1 MTAVGARRP
10 VAELLGAS
18 PPVPERL
25 PARVVRAIEAQRHRS
40 EILTSWVQALLVA
53 VLATLYVVSPK
64 TAPADAVVVLVPWAL
79 GIYAAITAG
88 RLRLAYAGKLTAP
101 LRYASVV
108 VDMTLLMVTIWSFHI
123 EYGQPAAFYLKAPTF
138 AYVFIFIAL
147 RTLSFSPSYVLVAGA
162 AAAVGWLALLGY
174 ALAEPGGMGLVTRDY
189 VAYMTSAKILIGGEI
204 DKIVSILLTT
214 GLLAVAVAHAREL
227 LERAVAE
234 QAATSQLARFFS
246 PEIAQHLIAA
256 DELARPGEGE
266 SREAAAMFIDLRGF
280 TTLAATLEPK
290 ALIAL
295 LGEYQRVAVP
305 IIQRHRGSITTY
317 LGDGIM
323 VTFGATR
330 PNGTY
335 AADALRCTEELLGAL
350 VDWCGGCA
358 ARGSPT
364 PGVGIGVEVGTVICG
379 AIGEE
384 GRLEYAV
391 IGDPVNRAAK
401 LQNHT
406 KIESARALTTVAAR
420 ERAAAQGYA
429 PSRPQE
435 VRPRRE
441 VAGVAAPIDVVVL
454 G

>member
-10 VAELLGAS
+10 VAELVGAS
-18 PPVPERL
+18 PPAPERL